1 MILNSDAGFSLASS
15 NSSGWIFFVKA
26 SFAIAL
32 LATGAG
38 VIFSP
43 TDLLVKGY
51 LGVCSLFLVSTTIT
65 LSKTLRDDH
74 ESRRFH
80 NRISEARTQQLLK
93 EYTE

>member
-1 MILNSDAGFSLASS
+1 MDTEINS

-38 VIFSP
+38 VVFAP
-43 TDLLVKGY
+43 TDLLVKVY
-51 LGVCSLFLVSTTIT
+51 MSVCALFLVSTTIT
-65 LSKTLRDDH
+65 LSKTMRDEH
-74 ESRRFH
+74 EGKRIH
-80 NRISEARTQQLLK
+80 NRLSEARAQQLLK

>member
-1 MILNSDAGFSLASS
+1 MDTEINS

-38 VIFSP
+38 AVFAP

-51 LGVCSLFLVSTTIT
+51 MSVCALFLVSTTIT
-65 LSKTLRDDH
+65 LSKTMRDEH
-74 ESRRFH
+74 EGKRIH
-80 NRISEARTQQLLK
+80 NRLSEARAQQLLK

>member
-1 MILNSDAGFSLASS
+1 MDNEINS

-43 TDLLVKGY
+43 TDLLVTGSMS
-51 LGVCSLFLVSTTIT
+51 VCALFLVSTTIT
-65 LSKTLRDDH
+65 LSKTMRDEH
-74 ESRRFH
+74 EGKRIH
-80 NRISEARTQQLLK
+80 NRLSEARAQQLLK

>member
-1 MILNSDAGFSLASS
+1 MDSEINS

-51 LGVCSLFLVSTTIT
+51 MSVCALFLVSTTIT
-65 LSKTLRDDH
+65 LSKTMRELTGRAVCMY
-74 ESRRFH
+74 SSTIAFK
-80 NRISEARTQQLLK
+80 I
-93 EYTE
+93 

>member
-1 MILNSDAGFSLASS
+1 MDNEINS

-51 LGVCSLFLVSTTIT
+51 MSFCALFLVSTTIT
-65 LSKTLRDDH
+65 LSKTMRDEH
-74 ESRRFH
+74 EGKRIH
-80 NRISEARTQQLLK
+80 NRLSEARAQQLLK

>member
-1 MILNSDAGFSLASS
+1 MDNEINS

-38 VIFSP
+38 VVFAP

-51 LGVCSLFLVSTTIT
+51 MSACALFLVSTTIT
-65 LSKTLRDDH
+65 LSKTMRDEH
-74 ESRRFH
+74 EGKRIH
-80 NRISEARTQQLLK
+80 NRLSEARAQQLLK

>member
-1 MILNSDAGFSLASS
+1 MENQASN
-15 NSSGWIFFVKA
+15 NSSGWLFFVKVT
-26 SFAIAL
+26 FAVALIAM
-32 LATGAG
+32 AVGIVMAP
-38 VIFSP
+38 I
-43 TDLLVKGY
+43 DLLVKGY

>member
-1 MILNSDAGFSLASS
+1 MDSEINS

-43 TDLLVKGY
+43 TDLLVKSY
-51 LGVCSLFLVSTTIT
+51 MSVCALFLVSTTIT
-65 LSKTLRDDH
+65 LSKTMRDEH
-74 ESRRFH
+74 EGKRIH
-80 NRISEARTQQLLK
+80 NRLSEARAQQLLK